1 MNGELWLI
9 GTPIGNLGDMTFRGV
24 ESLKAAGRIY
34 AEDTRRTRTL
44 LSHFGIEGKSLL
56 SLHAHSPERDIAAA
70 IEMMTAGE
78 NVALVTD
85 AGMPGISDPGSA
97 LVRASRASGLV
108 VRVVPG
114 PSAVTTAV
122 ALSGM
127 IDGPFSFLGFLPRKG
142 SKRRKLLRG
151 IAHSPMP
158 TVLFEAPHRV
168 SETMDDLLAC
178 CGPDRKVA
186 ICRELTKKFEETR
199 VIALGDTQ
207 LDQFDL
213 NLQGEF
219 SLVVDRAADD
229 ASHEDEL
236 DLDELARSFLAQGL
250 SVRDVAAQLQNE
262 ITRIGGKRSKRE
274 IYARVQELQEAET
287 AEASPEAA
295 DPNQEP

>member
-34 AEDTRRTRTL
+34 AEDTRRTRAL
-44 LSHFGIEGKSLL
+44 LSHFGIDGKSLL

-142 SKRRKLLRG
+142 SKRRKLLSS
-151 IAHSPMP
+151 IARSPMP

-168 SETMDDLLAC
+168 SETMSDLCSA
-178 CGPDRKVA
+178 CGPDRSVA

-199 VIALGDTQ
+199 VITLGDTQ
-207 LDQFDL
+207 LDHFDL

-219 SLVVDRAADD
+219 SLVVDRASED
-229 ASHEDEL
+229 ALQGEEL
-236 DLDELARSFLAQGL
+236 DLDEWAMTLLAQGL
-250 SVRDVAAQLQNE
+250 SVRDVSAQLQNE
-262 ITRIGGKRSKRE
+262 ITRAGGKRSKRE
-274 IYARVQELQEAET
+274 IYARVQELHADQFAELGPSP
-287 AEASPEAA
+287 AEPHQ
-295 DPNQEP
+295 DP